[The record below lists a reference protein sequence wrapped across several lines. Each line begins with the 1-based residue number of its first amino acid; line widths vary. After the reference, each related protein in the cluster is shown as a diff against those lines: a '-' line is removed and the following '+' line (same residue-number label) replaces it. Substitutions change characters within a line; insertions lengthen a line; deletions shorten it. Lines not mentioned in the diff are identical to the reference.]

1 MLSQIIWYRS
11 RINNENNAKCMEK
24 YLWEASESE
33 LVIMK
38 LGKVEDYLPV
48 DAPLLDYLVTE
59 TEGPTGW
66 KYPKLQDLRK
76 FQDRRGLNYS
86 VIVNIEV

>member
-1 MLSQIIWYRS
+1 
-11 RINNENNAKCMEK
+11 MEK

-66 KYPKLQDLRK
+66 KYSKLQHLRK

-86 VIVNIEV
+86 VIVNVEV